1 MDEIYP
7 PPESRNRISVRAWIE
22 SLLVRGRGS
31 MIHLN
36 VTPDLSA
43 GSWVLIGTDSLAQQ
57 VPPLRDMTLCDLS
70 ARSSM
75 LRGTGSTTQ
84 DAAFSSLLYLFA
96 LSACACRFDVTVTS
110 VSLPP
115 FMSRRGPFNTNQR
128 LSLSLNTADTSTISA
143 EGHDSLSD
151 LSAG

>member
-36 VTPDLSA
+36 VTPDHSA
-43 GSWVLIGTDSLAQQ
+43 GSLVGTDSLAQQ

-115 FMSRRGPFNTNQR
+115 FMSRRGLFNTNQR
-128 LSLSLNTADTSTISA
+128 LSLSLNTADTSTTSA
-143 EGHDSLSD
+143 EGHYSLSD

>member
-1 MDEIYP
+1 
-7 PPESRNRISVRAWIE
+7 
-22 SLLVRGRGS
+22 
-31 MIHLN
+31 
-36 VTPDLSA
+36 
-43 GSWVLIGTDSLAQQ
+43 
-57 VPPLRDMTLCDLS
+57 
-70 ARSSM
+70 M

-115 FMSRRGPFNTNQR
+115 FMSRRGLFNTNQR
-128 LSLSLNTADTSTISA
+128 LSLSLNTADTSTTSA
-143 EGHDSLSD
+143 EGHYSLSH